1 MSIID
6 ALNESI
12 QNFKS
17 NRARNRSSKPSPH
30 HLKENSLRKLNS
42 FSSDTENQSA
52 KGPQRYFSSS
62 KNKGC
67 KDVLSSSQSS
77 KFGNSDIQEKIL
89 SNKIPD
95 CITSLSPIRQP
106 WENNERKPNFLS
118 ENQKVTEY
126 KDEISELFK
135 QISDLRTEQTS
146 LESQVSVLE
155 SKISQNLKDIHEPL
169 RQTDF
174 SNIINRIGGLQ
185 DKFSNRGKTSNSTE
199 KISDLF
205 EKISKLEFEAERI
218 KKENNEVESL
228 YHQTLNE
235 IYDKIERLKS
245 ENKALTDFIL
255 SSPTSPKHL
264 DNKEYRQKLRSENSV
279 LHSEISLKKVI
290 EEDDDEANRLFLE
303 KEVLEQEKIK
313 IQQEL
318 ADIPPNSK
326 SMTNKKKR
334 QNLENEL
341 AANQAKI
348 DEVLEKLQKYWEN

>member
-1 MSIID
+1 M
-6 ALNESI
+6 
-12 QNFKS
+12 
-17 NRARNRSSKPSPH
+17 
-30 HLKENSLRKLNS
+30 
-42 FSSDTENQSA
+42 
-52 KGPQRYFSSS
+52 
-62 KNKGC
+62 
-67 KDVLSSSQSS
+67 
-77 KFGNSDIQEKIL
+77 
-89 SNKIPD
+89 
-95 CITSLSPIRQP
+95 
-106 WENNERKPNFLS
+106 
-118 ENQKVTEY
+118 
-126 KDEISELFK
+126 
-135 QISDLRTEQTS
+135 
-146 LESQVSVLE
+146 
-155 SKISQNLKDIHEPL
+155 
-169 RQTDF
+169 
-174 SNIINRIGGLQ
+174 
-185 DKFSNRGKTSNSTE
+185 
-199 KISDLF
+199 
-205 EKISKLEFEAERI
+205 
-218 KKENNEVESL
+218 

-348 DEVLEKLQKYWEN
+348 DEVLEKLQKY